1 MERVSVRDV
10 INGESECERCEKW
23 RVSVRDVRNGESEC
37 ERCDIWRVSMRNGES
52 E

>member
-1 MERVSVRDV
+1 ME
-10 INGESECERCEKW
+10 